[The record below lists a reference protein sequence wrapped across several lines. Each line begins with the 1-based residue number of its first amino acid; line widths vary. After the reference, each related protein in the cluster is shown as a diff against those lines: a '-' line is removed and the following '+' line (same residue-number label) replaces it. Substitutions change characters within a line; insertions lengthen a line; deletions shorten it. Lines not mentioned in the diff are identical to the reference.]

1 MYSSNTAHS
10 QDIPYDPLP
19 LTQDPSRNSIY
30 HDPPSPHASG
40 FETPPVEMSYF
51 SDNIPAGAAQPR
63 FLGAALYD
71 DPSHNFRDSF
81 ASQNTQ
87 NTFRTAPSAANS
99 SVYALNPDP
108 SGPGAEHSGAYHDD
122 PHDPEYIRQGG
133 SPDAPRYL
141 AEKRSAYTVSRLKS
155 KRGLIIA
162 GSILAAVIVLAAIV
176 VPIYF
181 VVIKPKSSFNSSAS
195 PSSPTSSSTSS
206 GQPSSS
212 VAVVTGGD
220 GSTITMEDGT
230 NFTYS
235 NPFGGTWYWDPSDP
249 FNNNAQAQSWTLP
262 LNQTFRFGID
272 KIYGVNLGG
281 WLTTEPFIAPALYEK
296 YLTASPQAIDEWT
309 LSEAMAAD
317 TSAGGGLQQLETHYQ
332 TFITEQDFAEI
343 AGAGLNFVRI
353 PLPYWAIEVRSGEPF
368 LPKTSWTYFLKAIQ
382 WARKYGL
389 RINLD
394 FHALPGSQNGWNH
407 SGKFGTVN
415 VLYGPMGIA
424 NAQRSL
430 DYIRIIAEFISQP
443 EYKDVV
449 VIFGITNEPQGT
461 SIGQDALSR
470 FYMQAYDYVREAS
483 GTGEGNGP
491 FISYHDGFLGLPQWA
506 DWLPNADRIALD
518 DHPYICFDSQ
528 SAAPMSSY
536 AQTPCSDWGSMMNTS
551 MGAFGLTAAGEFS
564 NAVTDCGLYVNG
576 VGLGTR
582 YEGTYTP
589 GTWPVVGNCTPW
601 TDWQNWDSTMK
612 SGIEQFALAS
622 MDALQ
627 NWFFWTWKIGNSSV
641 SGVVESPQW
650 SYQLGLQNGWMPKDP
665 RVASGTCANQ
675 GIWSPPL
682 QAWQTGG
689 AGAGQIAAT
698 VTASYTWPPAKIS
711 NAGAVTLLPSYTPTG
726 TVATLPPPT
735 FTYSSGSSVKTA
747 NAGDGWQNPSDTAS
761 GMVAIA
767 TCSYLNP
774 WVGTASPPSPLCGAA
789 ARAVPEPLITPS
801 PRRQS

>member
-1 MYSSNTAHS
+1 MYPNNNAHS

-19 LTQDPSRNSIY
+19 LTQDAPRDSIY
-30 HDPPSPHASG
+30 SDLPSPQASG
-40 FETPPVEMSYF
+40 FDTPPVEMSYF
-51 SDNIPAGAAQPR
+51 SDTPPPGAAQPR

-71 DPSHNFRDSF
+71 DPSNGYRDSF

-87 NTFRTAPSAANS
+87 NTFRTAPSVVTS
-99 SVYALNPDP
+99 SVYALNNDTPQ
-108 SGPGAEHSGAYHDD
+108 AEQSAAYRDD
-122 PHDPEYIRQGG
+122 PNDPEYNSGSRQGG
-133 SPDAPRYL
+133 NSNSPRYL
-141 AEKRSAYTVSRLKS
+141 AEKRAAYAIPRVKS

-162 GSILAAVIVLAAIV
+162 GSILAAVIVLVAIV

-181 VVIKPKSSFNSSAS
+181 VVIKPKSSSSDNSSGS
-195 PSSPTSSSTSS
+195 PSSPTSTSTSSS
-206 GQPSSS
+206 GQPASD
-212 VAVVTGGD
+212 VVTGGN

-230 NFTYS
+230 TFTYL
-235 NPFGGTWYWDPSDP
+235 NPFGGTWYWDPQDP
-249 FNNNAQAQSWTLP
+249 FNNNAQAQSWSLP

-272 KIYGVNLGG
+272 KIFGVNLGG
-281 WLTTEPFIAPALYEK
+281 WLTTEPFIAPALYQK
-296 YLTASPQAIDEWT
+296 YPTAIDEWT

-317 TSAGGGLQQLETHYQ
+317 TSAGGGLSQLETHYQ

-407 SGKFGTVN
+407 SGKFGSIN

-430 DYIRIIAEFISQP
+430 DYIRILAEFISQP
-443 EYKDVV
+443 EYQDVV
-449 VIFGITNEPQGT
+449 TIFGITNEPQGT
-461 SIGQDALSR
+461 PIGQDALSR
-470 FYMQAYDYVREAS
+470 YYMQAYDNVREAS
-483 GTGEGNGP
+483 GIGEGNGP

-506 DWLPNADRIALD
+506 GWLPNADRIALD
-518 DHPYICFDSQ
+518 NHPYICFDGQ
-528 SAAPMSSY
+528 SSAPMSSY
-536 AQTPCSDWGSMMNTS
+536 AQTPCTTWGGTMNTS
-551 MGAFGLTAAGEFS
+551 MNAFGFTAAGEFS
-564 NAVTDCGLYVNG
+564 NAVTDCGLYLNG

-589 GTWPVVGNCTPW
+589 GTWPVIGSCTPW
-601 TDWQNWDSTMK
+601 TDWQGWNSTMK
-612 SGIEQFALAS
+612 ASIEQFALAS

-627 NWFFWTWKIGNSSV
+627 NWFFWTWKIGNSST

-650 SYQLGLQNGWMPKDP
+650 SYQLGLQNGWMPADP

-689 AGAGQIAAT
+689 AGAGQIAAA
-698 VTASYTWPPAKIS
+698 VTSSYTWPPAQIS
-711 NAGAVTLLPSYTPTG
+711 NAGAVSLLPSYTPTG

-735 FTYSSGSSVKTA
+735 FTYSSAHGVKTA
-747 NAGDGWQNPSDTAS
+747 SAGDGWENPSDTAS
-761 GMVAIA
+761 GMVGIA
-767 TCSYLNP
+767 SCSYLNP
-774 WVGTASPPSPLCGAA
+774 WIGTAPPPSPLCSSGAT
-789 ARAVPEPLITPS
+789 ARAVPAPLITAV
-801 PRRQS
+801 PRHQS